1 MERRYKLENL
11 VREIQQIKN
20 NEELRIIWKA
30 MKTQWD
36 INTRAKAKEFAI
48 GEIVNC
54 EFKTGVMLCRITK
67 VNQKTINVEILDSDY
82 AGAKAKVSFVYVT
95 AVTDEEINLV

>member
-1 MERRYKLENL
+1 MENL
-11 VREIQQIKN
+11 VKEIQQIKN

-36 INTRAKAKEFAI
+36 INTKAKAKEFSI

-82 AGAKAKVSFVYVT
+82 EGAKAKVSFVYVT